1 VIERMRKHKGK
12 TRRDGF
18 TLIEMLVAVVL
29 MGLVLGALGVITAQW
44 LPNWSRG
51 FYRVQHGEQVSVALD
66 RIVSDLGAAEFLISN
81 GDNKLPLFSGEERG
95 VTFVRSA
102 YGPNARH
109 GLEIVRIAETS
120 DRQGLLLARSTTPFT
135 PAGLMNFANPVV
147 LLRAP
152 PYRVSFSYASGDG
165 IWKNAWQNQTELP
178 AMVRL
183 TVHGA
188 AAERALAV
196 STAAIVHVDLPA
208 ECLRPRGKPECRA
221 LATTDSAADN
231 SKPTPASDAAP
242 SALHGG

>member
-1 VIERMRKHKGK
+1 MRKPKGK
-12 TRRDGF
+12 TRRDDFGF

-29 MGLVLGALGVITAQW
+29 MGIVLAALGVITAHW

-51 FYRVQHGEQVSVALD
+51 FNRVQHGERVSIVLD

-81 GDNKLPLFSGEERG
+81 GDKKLPLFSGDERG

-109 GLEIVRIAETS
+109 GLEIVRIAETA

-135 PAGLMNFANPVV
+135 PSGLMNFANPVV

-152 PYRVSFSYASGDG
+152 YRISFSYAGRDG
-165 IWKNAWQNQTELP
+165 VWKSSWQNQTELP
-178 AMVRL
+178 ATVRL

-188 AAERALAV
+188 ATEQALAV

-208 ECLRPRGKPECRA
+208 ECVRPRNKPECRA
-221 LATTDSAADN
+221 LATQDSAAD
-231 SKPTPASDAAP
+231 TAAGTDLVLK
-242 SALHGG
+242 AHGFAPGQ

>member
-1 VIERMRKHKGK
+1 MRNHKGK
-12 TRRDGF
+12 TRRDDSGF
-18 TLIEMLVAVVL
+18 TLIEMLVALVL
-29 MGLVLGALGVITAQW
+29 MGIVLAALGVITAQW

-51 FYRVQHGEQVSVALD
+51 FYRVQRGELVSIALD

-81 GDNKLPLFSGEERG
+81 GENKLPLFSGDERA

-109 GLEIVRIAETS
+109 GLEIVRIAETA
-120 DRQGLLLARSTTPFT
+120 DRQGLLLARSTTPFA
-135 PAGLMNFANPVV
+135 PSGLMNFANPVV

-152 PYRVSFSYASGDG
+152 YRVSFSYAAADG
-165 IWKNAWQNQTELP
+165 IWRNAWQNQTELP

-183 TVHGA
+183 SVHSA
-188 AAERALAV
+188 ATERALAV

-208 ECLRPRGKPECRA
+208 ECIRPGNKPECRA
-221 LATTDSAADN
+221 LATTDSGADN
-231 SKPTPASDAAP
+231 TKPTPASNTAP